1 MARKSTWNMDEQVD
15 HAAQKCKALLR
26 WDRFTV
32 FVDFVQS
39 VAAIHEMPIPTR
51 GEIETE
57 LFNRSIG
64 LGPISD
70 TFIGKHA
77 LPLFDGVVKAGVKVP
92 GWPEK

>member
-1 MARKSTWNMDEQVD
+1 MQ
-15 HAAQKCKALLR
+15 ALLR
-26 WDRFTV
+26 WDRLAV

-39 VAAIHEMPIPTR
+39 VAAIHEMPAPTR

-92 GWPEK
+92 GWPDEK